1 MKATPAMT
9 TAQIETSIKSIA
21 TRGAKLDAD
30 IQKTGLAIMEHYA
43 KSKDDTLANRLYH
56 AMPKGS
62 RRNALV
68 EWFVTFGG
76 MQVNKTAETKA
87 DRPLVGDKTKAIDIT
102 GAAGKPWYTCKME
115 KALDVEFDL
124 ARQLHIV
131 LARAKR
137 MQEEGK
143 PVKTGGIDIAR
154 LESLLPPVEEV
165 EVQATRAANN
175 RKDTQQRKQAATE
188 PKAAA

>member
-1 MKATPAMT
+1 MKATLAMT

-87 DRPLVGDKTKAIDIT
+87 DRPLVGDKTKAVDIA

-115 KALDVEFDL
+115 KAPDVEFDL

-137 MQEEGK
+137 MQQEGK
-143 PVKTGGIDIAR
+143 IVKTSGIDIDRIA
-154 LESLLPPVEEV
+154 SLLPPAEEV
-165 EVQATRAANN
+165 EAQAARHTNN
-175 RKDTQQRKQAATE
+175 RKDSQQRKQQATE
-188 PKAAA
+188 PKVAA